1 MKMQKRFVMVG
12 TIALYFAI
20 CLEILIMISPFAG
33 FFYAVFNPFLL
44 LVSGNPAT
52 RWLSAFF
59 LPHLV
64 IPSDPF
70 LIALRVA
77 GSVLLVTGLGLFL
90 LCAVMVYGAKFRRR
104 GAVVGG
110 PYRVIRHP
118 QYLAL
123 AVCGTGLAILWPRI
137 LTAALWCAMILAYY
151 WLAKDEE
158 RRMVAAHPEEYGAY
172 RQRTGMFLPPSLE
185 RRILPPSA
193 TGRGLAF
200 VLLTGLAMGAVF
212 GLRTYTIRH
221 LTLWSADNVT
231 AIAILPEDGLKMA
244 HRMAD
249 ILAMEEVRR
258 RLQPESRYLVYVV
271 PTDYIMQGLI
281 ADTGGDWRLYQHHH
295 SWAMITDWIF
305 HPFRHL
311 RQGHRAMAGAG
322 HHPHPGMTPSAEH
335 PGAGATRRLIV
346 LRLENVPLT
355 ASPFADFALGVH
367 RVPEL
372 FFDVDLHQGQLVNL
386 REVPHTTT
394 GWGEVP
400 TPTF

>member
-77 GSVLLVTGLGLFL
+77 GSVLLVAGLGLFL
-90 LCAVMVYGAKFRRR
+90 LCAVMVYSAKFRRR

-151 WLAKDEE
+151 WWW
-158 RRMVAAHPEEYGAY
+158 P
-172 RQRTGMFLPPSLE
+172 
-185 RRILPPSA
+185 
-193 TGRGLAF
+193 
-200 VLLTGLAMGAVF
+200 
-212 GLRTYTIRH
+212 
-221 LTLWSADNVT
+221 
-231 AIAILPEDGLKMA
+231 
-244 HRMAD
+244 
-249 ILAMEEVRR
+249 
-258 RLQPESRYLVYVV
+258 
-271 PTDYIMQGLI
+271 
-281 ADTGGDWRLYQHHH
+281 
-295 SWAMITDWIF
+295 
-305 HPFRHL
+305 
-311 RQGHRAMAGAG
+311 
-322 HHPHPGMTPSAEH
+322 
-335 PGAGATRRLIV
+335 
-346 LRLENVPLT
+346 
-355 ASPFADFALGVH
+355 
-367 RVPEL
+367 
-372 FFDVDLHQGQLVNL
+372 
-386 REVPHTTT
+386 
-394 GWGEVP
+394 P
-400 TPTF
+400 TPRSTRPIGREPGCSCPPPWNAAYCPPAPRAAGWPSCS